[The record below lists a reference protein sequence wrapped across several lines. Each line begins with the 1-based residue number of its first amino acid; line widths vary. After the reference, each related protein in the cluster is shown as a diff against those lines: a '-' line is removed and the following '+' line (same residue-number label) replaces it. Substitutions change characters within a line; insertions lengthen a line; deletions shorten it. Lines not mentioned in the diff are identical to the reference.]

1 MYYETR
7 LLLMLTKLLANDYES
22 LIFSFGCADELGV
35 GVGKTKR
42 PD

>member
-1 MYYETR
+1 
-7 LLLMLTKLLANDYES
+7 MLTKRLDNDYES

-35 GVGKTKR
+35 GVGKNKR